1 MNDENL
7 KNVLIIDLHS
17 KEVLNEPEIEIDQEV
32 YDEAINKLVEE
43 LLLGLK
49 QGVDLKN
56 FNPRSVF
63 LWRETKREKVWKTF
77 GFVLDLWKS
86 LWYVFVLK
94 NI

>member
-7 KNVLIIDLHS
+7 KNVLIIDLSS

-43 LLLGLK
+43 LLFDLK

-56 FNPRSVF
+56 FTPRSVF
-63 LWRETKREKVWKTF
+63 LWRKTEQEKV
-77 GFVLDLWKS
+77 
-86 LWYVFVLK
+86 
-94 NI
+94 

>member
-49 QGVDLKN
+49 QGSGLKKLD
-56 FNPRSVF
+56 PRSVF
-63 LWRETKREKVWKTF
+63 AWRETEREKV
-77 GFVLDLWKS
+77 
-86 LWYVFVLK
+86 
-94 NI
+94 

>member
-7 KNVLIIDLHS
+7 KNILIIDLNS
-17 KEVLNEPEIEIDQEV
+17 KEILNEPEIEIDQEV

-49 QGVDLKN
+49 QCIDMRN

-63 LWRETKREKVWKTF
+63 SWRKSEREKV
-77 GFVLDLWKS
+77 
-86 LWYVFVLK
+86 
-94 NI
+94 

>member
-7 KNVLIIDLHS
+7 KNILIIDS
-17 KEVLNEPEIEIDQEV
+17 TTKEVLNEPEIEIDEEV

-49 QGVDLKN
+49 QGVDMKN

-63 LWRETKREKVWKTF
+63 SWRETKQEKV
-77 GFVLDLWKS
+77 
-86 LWYVFVLK
+86 
-94 NI
+94 

>member
-7 KNVLIIDLHS
+7 KNILIIDLHS
-17 KEVLNEPEIEIDQEV
+17 KEVLNEPKIEIEQEV

-49 QGVDLKN
+49 QGVDMKN

-63 LWRETKREKVWKTF
+63 AWREKV
-77 GFVLDLWKS
+77 
-86 LWYVFVLK
+86 
-94 NI
+94 

>member
-32 YDEAINKLVEE
+32 YDEVINKLVEE

-49 QGVDLKN
+49 QGVDMKN

-63 LWRETKREKVWKTF
+63 SWREAKQEKV
-77 GFVLDLWKS
+77 
-86 LWYVFVLK
+86 
-94 NI
+94 

>member
-49 QGVDLKN
+49 HGTDLKKLD
-56 FNPRSVF
+56 PRSVF
-63 LWRETKREKVWKTF
+63 SWRKTEQEKV
-77 GFVLDLWKS
+77 
-86 LWYVFVLK
+86 
-94 NI
+94 

>member
-7 KNVLIIDLHS
+7 KNVLIIDS
-17 KEVLNEPEIEIDQEV
+17 KTKKVLNEPEIEIDQEV

-63 LWRETKREKVWKTF
+63 LWRKAEKEKA
-77 GFVLDLWKS
+77 
-86 LWYVFVLK
+86 
-94 NI
+94 

>member
-1 MNDENL
+1 MNDKNL
-7 KNVLIIDLHS
+7 KNILIIDLHS
-17 KEVLNEPEIEIDQEV
+17 KELLNEPEIEIDQEV

-63 LWRETKREKVWKTF
+63 SWRKSEQEKV
-77 GFVLDLWKS
+77 
-86 LWYVFVLK
+86 
-94 NI
+94 

>member
-17 KEVLNEPEIEIDQEV
+17 KEVLNEPEIEIDQGV

-49 QGVDLKN
+49 QGVDMKN

-63 LWRETKREKVWKTF
+63 AWREKF
-77 GFVLDLWKS
+77 
-86 LWYVFVLK
+86 
-94 NI
+94 

>member
-17 KEVLNEPEIEIDQEV
+17 KEVLNEPKIEIDQEV

-49 QGVDLKN
+49 QGAGIKN

-63 LWRETKREKVWKTF
+63 SWRKAEQEKV
-77 GFVLDLWKS
+77 
-86 LWYVFVLK
+86 
-94 NI
+94 

>member
-7 KNVLIIDLHS
+7 KNVLIIDLQS

-43 LLLGLK
+43 LLFGLK

-56 FNPRSVF
+56 FTPRSVF
-63 LWRETKREKVWKTF
+63 AWREKV
-77 GFVLDLWKS
+77 
-86 LWYVFVLK
+86 
-94 NI
+94 

>member
-7 KNVLIIDLHS
+7 KNILIIDSHS
-17 KEVLNEPEIEIDQEV
+17 KEVLNEPDIEIDQEV

-49 QGVDLKN
+49 QGVDMKN

-63 LWRETKREKVWKTF
+63 AWREKV
-77 GFVLDLWKS
+77 
-86 LWYVFVLK
+86 
-94 NI
+94 

>member
-49 QGVDLKN
+49 QGADLKN
-56 FNPRSVF
+56 FNPRSLF
-63 LWRETKREKVWKTF
+63 SWRKTRQ
-77 GFVLDLWKS
+77 
-86 LWYVFVLK
+86 
-94 NI
+94 

>member
-7 KNVLIIDLHS
+7 KNILIIDLHS
-17 KEVLNEPEIEIDQEV
+17 KDVLNEPEIEIDQEV

-56 FNPRSVF
+56 LNPRSVF
-63 LWRETKREKVWKTF
+63 AWREKV
-77 GFVLDLWKS
+77 
-86 LWYVFVLK
+86 
-94 NI
+94 

>member
-17 KEVLNEPEIEIDQEV
+17 KEVLNESEIEIDQEV

-43 LLLGLK
+43 LSLGLK
-49 QGVDLKN
+49 QGVDMKN

-63 LWRETKREKVWKTF
+63 SWRKIEQEK
-77 GFVLDLWKS
+77 S
-86 LWYVFVLK
+86 RQ
-94 NI
+94 